1 MRSRAVAV
9 ARRGLDGDAVVAAA
23 ICVAD
28 RDGFEALTLAAVAAE
43 VGVRVPSLY
52 HHVDVLPGLRAR
64 VRLQAHERLGARLR
78 EATAGRSGRPAIAG
92 LIHGL
97 HDFGVAHPGLLAATV
112 VPADDPEGRA
122 AGDANVAVAFDVLR
136 GYGLEGEALVHA
148 TRVLRAAVHG
158 FATLDAGGG
167 FARPEAVAAS
177 LAALEV
183 VLDGGLRAL
192 AAEAQRGA

>member
-1 MRSRAVAV
+1 M

-23 ICVAD
+23 VRVAD

-52 HHVDVLPGLRAR
+52 HHVDDGLPGLRAR
-64 VRLQAHERLGARLR
+64 VRRHALEGLAARLL

-92 LIHGL
+92 LIHAL
-97 HDFGVAHPGLLAATV
+97 HGFGVAHPGLLAATV

-122 AGDANVAVAFDVLR
+122 AGEAVVDVAFDVLR
-136 GYGLEGEALVHA
+136 GYGLEGEPLVHA
-148 TRVLRAAVHG
+148 TRVLRAAVHS
-158 FATLDAGGG
+158 FAALDAAGG

-177 LAALEV
+177 LEALAS
-183 VLDGGLRAL
+183 VLDGGLRAF
-192 AAEAQRGA
+192 AAEAAPTG

>member
-1 MRSRAVAV
+1 MAV

-23 ICVAD
+23 VRVAD

-52 HHVDVLPGLRAR
+52 HHVDDGLPGLRAR
-64 VRLQAHERLGARLR
+64 VRRHALERMGARLR
-78 EATAGRSGRPAIAG
+78 EATAGRSGRVAIAG

-97 HDFGVAHPGLLAATV
+97 HAFGVAHPGLLAATV
-112 VPADDPEGRA
+112 APADDPEGRA
-122 AGDANVAVAFDVLR
+122 AGEAVVAAAFDVLR
-136 GYGLEGEALVHA
+136 SYGLEGEPLVHA

-158 FATLDAGGG
+158 FAALDAAGG

-177 LAALEV
+177 LDALEV

-192 AAEAQRGA
+192 AAAAAPAA

>member
-1 MRSRAVAV
+1 MR
-9 ARRGLDGDAVVAAA
+9 RRGLDGDAVVAAA
-23 ICVAD
+23 VRVAD

-52 HHVDVLPGLRAR
+52 HHVDGLPVLRAR
-64 VRLQAHERLGARLR
+64 VRTFALEQLGERLRR
-78 EATAGRSGRPAIAG
+78 ATAGRSGRPAIAG

-97 HDFGVAHPGLLAATV
+97 HGFGVAHPGLLAATV

-122 AGDANVAVAFDVLR
+122 AGEAAVAVAFEALG

-148 TRVLRAAVHG
+148 TRILRAAIHG
-158 FATLDAGGG
+158 FAALDAAGG
-167 FARPEAVAAS
+167 FGRPEAVAAS
-177 LAALEV
+177 LAALET

-192 AAEAQRGA
+192 AAEGRAPAP